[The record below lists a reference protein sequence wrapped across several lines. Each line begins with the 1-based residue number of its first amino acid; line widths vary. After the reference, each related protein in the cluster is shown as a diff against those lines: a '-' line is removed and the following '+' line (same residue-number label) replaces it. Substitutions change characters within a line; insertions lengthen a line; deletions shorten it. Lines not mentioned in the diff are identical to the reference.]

1 MENKTV
7 IYLKVLIG
15 VTFLSIIVR
24 IYMYL
29 NN

>member
-15 VTFLSIIVR
+15 VTILSIIVR

>member
-15 VTFLSIIVR
+15 VTILSIIAR